1 MARALVY
8 TKEKG
13 DRICEL
19 LVEGR
24 SLRSICATERGM
36 PSASVVC
43 RWLGEDEAF
52 RRQYARAREA
62 QADAL
67 VDETLDIVDDARN
80 DWMEVHSKAGESLGY
95 KLNGEAISRSKLRV
109 EQRRWLA
116 ARLAPKKYGDKAEA
130 NTEPPVDSL
139 QVLFDAIRA
148 GREVE

>member
-1 MARALVY
+1 MARALAY
-8 TKEKG
+8 TQEKG

-24 SLRSICATERGM
+24 SLRSICAGEKGM
-36 PSASVVC
+36 PSAAVIC
-43 RWLGEDEAF
+43 RWLAEHEDF

-62 QADAL
+62 QADSL
-67 VDETLDIVDDARN
+67 VDETLDIVDDGRN
-80 DWMEVHSKAGESLGY
+80 DWMEIHSKAGESLGY

-116 ARLAPKKYGDKAEA
+116 ARLAPKKYGDKAEVA
-130 NTEPPVDSL
+130 TDAVDSL

-148 GREVE
+148 GTA